1 MLPSK
6 SLDLA
11 LITDIRESVAL
22 VGEYISD
29 LSEDQFKGDLLKRD
43 ASAFRLLL
51 IGEAVSKL
59 STEVTGRL
67 PDVDWRGMISLRHRL
82 AHDYGST
89 NFSILWTIVSN
100 DVPAL
105 NRALKDF

>member
-6 SLDLA
+6 PLDIA
-11 LITDIRESVAL
+11 LILDIRESVSL
-22 VGEYISD
+22 VGDYVAG
-29 LSEDQFKGDLLKRD
+29 LSEDQFKTDLLRRD

-59 STEVTGRL
+59 SADVTGRL
-67 PDVDWRGMISLRHRL
+67 PEIDWRGMISLRHRL

-89 NFSILWTIVSN
+89 NFSVVWTIVSN

-105 NRALKDF
+105 DRALKDL